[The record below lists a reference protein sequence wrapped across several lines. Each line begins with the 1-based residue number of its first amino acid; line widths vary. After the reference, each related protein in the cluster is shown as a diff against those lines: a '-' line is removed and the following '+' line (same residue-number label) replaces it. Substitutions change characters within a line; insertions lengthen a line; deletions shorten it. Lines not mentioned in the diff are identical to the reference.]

1 MTFEQAYTS
10 LKQLYKNMMFPKI
23 ETLPDGRIIKKR
35 EWTMAEIDQLDVH
48 FFSELMD
55 TEEPVPQEQE
65 VYLSDIW

>member
-1 MTFEQAYTS
+1 
-10 LKQLYKNMMFPKI
+10 MFPKI